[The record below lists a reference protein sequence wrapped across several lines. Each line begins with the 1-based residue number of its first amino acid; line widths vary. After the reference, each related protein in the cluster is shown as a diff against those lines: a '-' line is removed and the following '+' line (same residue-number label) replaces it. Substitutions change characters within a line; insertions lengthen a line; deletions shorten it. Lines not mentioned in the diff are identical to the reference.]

1 MSYQLIH
8 GDCLEVMPTLE
19 SGSVDAIICDLPYGT
34 TSCHWDSVIPFH
46 EHITFKSK
54 TYTKDEFYLY
64 MARHEYSREEIDA
77 IWSDGKRDGLWENY
91 KRIIKPRGAI
101 VLFGSQPFTSA
112 LIMSNTEWFKYCWV
126 WKKDKATGH
135 LNALI
140 QPMAD
145 YEDIAVFGEGGIR
158 YYPQVEPKQKENIR
172 PLSRRAPTD
181 SYGKYNEQAERLIP
195 LDMSFPKRI
204 LNFPTTNHGE
214 RGYHPTQKPVSLLRY
229 LLRTYTAEGEIILD
243 NTMGSGS
250 TIVAAI
256 QEGRNAIGIERD
268 ADYFTIAQQR
278 CLEATYQPSLFAP
291 QPTQWEPVA
300 MFGDD

>member
-19 SGSVDAIICDLPYGT
+19 SESVDAIICDLPYGT
-34 TSCHWDSVIPFH
+34 TNCHWDSVIPFH

-64 MARHEYSREEIDA
+64 MTRHEYSREEIDA
-77 IWSDGKRDGLWENY
+77 IWSNGKRDGLWENY

-112 LIMSNTEWFKYCWV
+112 LIMSNIDWFKYEWI
-126 WKKDKATGH
+126 WKKTHATGQ
-135 LNALI
+135 LNLNVR
-140 QPMAD
+140 PMT
-145 YEDIAVFGEGGIR
+145 EH
-158 YYPQVEPKQKENIR
+158 ENICVFASGKTTYNLQMTKK
-172 PLSRRAPTD
+172 PKDKIRAPTRMGMSD
-181 SYGKYNEQAERLIP
+181 CYGAQREYDRTVPI
-195 LDMSFPKRI
+195 DMRS
-204 LNFPTTNHGE
+204 PTTVLQFGSVNHGE
-214 RGYHPTQKPVSLLRY
+214 RGYHPTQKPVDLLAY
-229 LLRTYTAEGEIILD
+229 LIRTYTNEGETILD
-243 NTMGSGS
+243 NTTGSGS

-268 ADYFTIAQQR
+268 ADYFTIAQRR
-278 CLEATYQPSLFAP
+278 CLEATYQPSLFTP

>member
-1 MSYQLIH
+1 MSYKLIN

-34 TSCHWDSVIPFH
+34 TSCHWDSVIPF
-46 EHITFKSK
+46 EP
-54 TYTKDEFYLY
+54 
-64 MARHEYSREEIDA
+64 
-77 IWSDGKRDGLWENY
+77 LWAQY
-91 KRIIKPRGAI
+91 KRLIKPRGAI

-112 LIMSNTEWFKYCWV
+112 LIMSNTKWFKYCWV

-145 YEDIAVFGEGGIR
+145 YEDIAVFGENGIR

-172 PLSRRAPTD
+172 PLPRRGATD
-181 SYGKYNEQAERLIP
+181 SYGKYNEHADRLIP
-195 LDMSFPKRI
+195 LDMSFPKRV

-229 LLRTYTAEGEIILD
+229 LLRTYTAEGETILD

-250 TIVAAI
+250 RSPFCWFFSMGGGAGAFASASLARATRAGHESGRERTTSLHRATACVRSPSCIAEYAAMVA
-256 QEGRNAIGIERD
+256 QRD
-268 ADYFTIAQQR
+268 
-278 CLEATYQPSLFAP
+278 
-291 QPTQWEPVA
+291 
-300 MFGDD
+300 

>member
-8 GDCLEVMPTLE
+8 GDCLEVMPTLADK
-19 SGSVDAIICDLPYGT
+19 SIDAIVCDLPYGT
-34 TSCHWDSVIPFH
+34 TNCSWDSVIPF
-46 EHITFKSK
+46 EP
-54 TYTKDEFYLY
+54 
-64 MARHEYSREEIDA
+64 
-77 IWSDGKRDGLWENY
+77 LWAQY
-91 KRIIKPRGAI
+91 KRIIKPKGAI

-112 LIMSNTEWFKYCWV
+112 LVMSNIEWFKYCWV

-135 LNALI
+135 LNALV

-145 YEDIAVFGEGGIR
+145 CEDIAVFGENGIR

-195 LDMSFPKRI
+195 LDMSFPKRV

-229 LLRTYTAEGEIILD
+229 LLRTYTNEGETILD

-268 ADYFTIAQQR
+268 ADYFAIAQRR
-278 CLEATYQPSLFAP
+278 CLEATYQPSLFTP
-291 QPTQWEPVA
+291 QPQQWEPVA